1 MAKFLTKAA
10 FGGEALIRGRHV
22 LEGDANFDLIVKWTD
37 TYLKLGAYKRKY
49 DKAEDTQQS

>member
-22 LEGDANFDLIVKWTD
+22 LEGDANFDLIVKWTNA
-37 TYLKLGAYKRKY
+37 YLKLGAYKRKY
-49 DKAEDTQQS
+49 DKAGDTQQS